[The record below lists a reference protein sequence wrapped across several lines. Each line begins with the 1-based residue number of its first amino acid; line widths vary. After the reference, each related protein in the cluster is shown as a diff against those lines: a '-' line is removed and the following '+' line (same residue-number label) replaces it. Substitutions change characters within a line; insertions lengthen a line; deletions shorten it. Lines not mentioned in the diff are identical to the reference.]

1 MIVYDKLDSGLRVV
15 TETMP
20 GVLSATIAMCV
31 EIGARDEDYSLSG
44 TSHFLEHLLFKG
56 TTSRSSFEIAQD
68 LDLMG
73 GISNAA
79 TSTEQT
85 TYYIKIVKDD
95 MDDGLDLLMDI
106 ISDPAFRE
114 EEIETERQV
123 ILEEISMHEDNP
135 ASICWDNLISM
146 CYEGSLLGKSIQGT
160 ADTINN
166 ITREQIRDFW
176 NENYSMSNIIVAAA
190 GAVDHSYILDRL
202 STGLNSRPT
211 GEKINR
217 HAPIFNPGKEL
228 VITKDFAQTTVMMA
242 YDSIEKKDE
251 RRNPLTILNTV
262 FGGSYSSRLFQEVR
276 EKLGLVYSID
286 TGWMGNVDS
295 GLSVISFA
303 TSPQNLDTVLK
314 VIQTEVDKLLQDGI
328 TAKEL
333 ELAKRSIKAEVAMS
347 FETSSS
353 RMSRISSMVSVHD
366 KVYSIEEQ
374 LQRLLDVTLDDV
386 MFAARDIF
394 SKPYSICQVG
404 P

>member
-202 STGLNSRPT
+202 STGLNSRPPSIY
-211 GEKINR
+211 GIN
-217 HAPIFNPGKEL
+217 
-228 VITKDFAQTTVMMA
+228 
-242 YDSIEKKDE
+242 
-251 RRNPLTILNTV
+251 
-262 FGGSYSSRLFQEVR
+262 
-276 EKLGLVYSID
+276 
-286 TGWMGNVDS
+286 
-295 GLSVISFA
+295 
-303 TSPQNLDTVLK
+303 
-314 VIQTEVDKLLQDGI
+314 
-328 TAKEL
+328 
-333 ELAKRSIKAEVAMS
+333 
-347 FETSSS
+347 
-353 RMSRISSMVSVHD
+353 
-366 KVYSIEEQ
+366 
-374 LQRLLDVTLDDV
+374 
-386 MFAARDIF
+386 
-394 SKPYSICQVG
+394 
-404 P
+404 

>member
-20 GVLSATIAMCV
+20 GVLSATMAMCV

-114 EEIETERQV
+114 EEVETERQV

-135 ASICWDNLISM
+135 ASICWDNLIST

-160 ADTINN
+160 TDTINN

-176 NENYSMSNIIVAAA
+176 NENYTVSNIIVAAA
-190 GAVDHSYILDRL
+190 GAVDHGYILDRL

-211 GEKINR
+211 GKKINR
-217 HAPIFNPGKEL
+217 DIPIFNPGKEL
-228 VITKDFAQTTVMMA
+228 AITKDFAQTTVMMA

-286 TGWMGNVDS
+286 AGWMGNVDS

-303 TSPQNLDTVLK
+303 TGPQNLDTVLK

-386 MFAARDIF
+386 MFTARDIF